1 MAEVAAVVK
10 PVYEVRRIAD
20 VFASPLNPRKTF
32 NSLKLEELAASITSK
47 GIIEPLVVRPR
58 MELAGGGLEIVAGE
72 RRWRAAKKAGLAE
85 VPCIVRQLSDVEV
98 LELMAIENSQ
108 RDDLHP
114 LEEMAGYLS
123 LMRVA
128 KGYTPATIAEKVGK
142 SVRSVQNVLH
152 YQKLIAP
159 AKEAFLAGEIT
170 AGHADLIVR
179 LSADEQAQALDAC
192 FHEVRDDGIYELG
205 EKATES
211 EELVSVRELN
221 DWIDGHIRLALRP
234 GDPQLELLPELAEA
248 IAAEQAADAPKLIE
262 LIDAHWTDPKLKNQP
277 LNRKAWT
284 YVKKGQKCD
293 SQVRGV
299 IVVGRGRGRIF
310 TVCTGVGKCKV
321 HWGHTIT
328 AAPAG
333 KAKAGNKP
341 TPTKTAAEVKWQ
353 RQRAERVQQ
362 EKLWGTVRLQALKL
376 IAPVVSKLKPGPVAF
391 GLIGD
396 ALRELGTFDVP
407 SKPTLE
413 QLVMAVVR
421 ESADADQAT
430 FEHEIAKPL
439 GVNLKPLFAAAAPK
453 PSEKPDPKKPAK
465 KKPAQKPAR
474 AFLAKD
480 VRAGVK
486 KALAKKKGKK

>member
-32 NSLKLEELAASITSK
+32 NSLKLEELAASIASK

-192 FHEVRDDGIYELG
+192 FHEVHNDGIYELG
-205 EKATES
+205 EKTTKS

-248 IAAEQAADAPKLIE
+248 VAAEQAADAPKLIE
-262 LIDAHWTDPKLKNQP
+262 LIDEHWADPKQKNAP

-321 HWGHTIT
+321 HWGHTIA

-333 KAKAGNKP
+333 KKAGSSAVKPDRDVEKRHAAAQAKAREQGKLFAKVLETAIAAAVKKAPATP
-341 TPTKTAAEVKWQ
+341 TPALLRLVSYNHGNVNKYKSWRDFAVEAL
-353 RQRAERVQQ
+353 Q
-362 EKLWGTVRLQALKL
+362 E
-376 IAPVVSKLKPGPVAF
+376 IKPYS
-391 GLIGD
+391 D
-396 ALRELGTFDVP
+396 AVGASSYKE
-407 SKPTLE
+407 
-413 QLVMAVVR
+413 
-421 ESADADQAT
+421 
-430 FEHEIAKPL
+430 EIALLKGF
-439 GVNLKPLFAAAAPK
+439 GVDVAAIEKQLAPK
-453 PSEKPDPKKPAK
+453 PPAKPEPKKPAKTVPAKKPAK
-465 KKPAQKPAR
+465 KK
-474 AFLAKD
+474 
-480 VRAGVK
+480 
-486 KALAKKKGKK
+486 GKK